1 MACRGSGVQIPSA
14 PHFKMNISFIK
25 DILRQTKDLIISQ
38 FFIAAISLLQV
49 SLVVKILGVE
59 KYGMVTLIVTLPSL
73 VYRSLHSKNSDVT
86 LLTLKE
92 KAPVMYSYLFD
103 LIIGIIAF
111 LICISVLN
119 LPVKN
124 YFGINEI
131 ETYIFIFF
139 ASKILQ
145 TFSESSKAWLIS
157 TDSLRKF
164 SLLESLSVAIRFI
177 AIVSLISF
185 SPTVENYI
193 IGQTIYSAFYGVG
206 SVLYI
211 VKSIEFRNFK
221 LNDFKLFTKSVL
233 PHYKSIRLNQ
243 IIGLIPQHF
252 DVIIISVVSD
262 FSAVGI
268 YRFAKRLV
276 EPVNYIVAIFNPW
289 LQSKL
294 SRKEREFDIIQFFY
308 KFLLPVGVAVVL
320 FYTFLGEYVIK
331 LIGTEEFQ
339 RSYEPLLILLAG
351 YVTFLLTFWIR
362 QYLLFNNL
370 IIFHTYGRV
379 IYTFS
384 FICLSLITSP
394 TYGYQG
400 IAWSLTFAMVI
411 QKLFEFIIYKNKVLQ

>member
-1 MACRGSGVQIPSA
+1 
-14 PHFKMNISFIK
+14 MNISFIK

-92 KAPVMYSYLFD
+92 KVPVMYSYLFD

-221 LNDFKLFTKSVL
+221 LNDFKLFIKSVL
-233 PHYKSIRLNQ
+233 SHYKSIRLNQ

-339 RSYEPLLILLAG
+339 SSYEPLLILLAG

-379 IYTFS
+379 IYTLS

-400 IAWSLTFAMVI
+400 IAWSLTFAMII

>member
-1 MACRGSGVQIPSA
+1 
-14 PHFKMNISFIK
+14 MNISFIK

-92 KAPVMYSYLFD
+92 KVPVMYSYLFD

-221 LNDFKLFTKSVL
+221 RKDFKLFIKSVL

-243 IIGLIPQHF
+243 IIG
-252 DVIIISVVSD
+252 
-262 FSAVGI
+262 
-268 YRFAKRLV
+268 
-276 EPVNYIVAIFNPW
+276 
-289 LQSKL
+289 
-294 SRKEREFDIIQFFY
+294 
-308 KFLLPVGVAVVL
+308 
-320 FYTFLGEYVIK
+320 
-331 LIGTEEFQ
+331 
-339 RSYEPLLILLAG
+339 
-351 YVTFLLTFWIR
+351 
-362 QYLLFNNL
+362 
-370 IIFHTYGRV
+370 
-379 IYTFS
+379 
-384 FICLSLITSP
+384 
-394 TYGYQG
+394 
-400 IAWSLTFAMVI
+400 
-411 QKLFEFIIYKNKVLQ
+411 

>member
-14 PHFKMNISFIK
+14 PHFNMNISFIK

-211 VKSIEFRNFK
+211 VKSIELRNFK
-221 LNDFKLFTKSVL
+221 LNDFKLYIKSVL

-320 FYTFLGEYVIK
+320 FYTFLG
-331 LIGTEEFQ
+331 
-339 RSYEPLLILLAG
+339 
-351 YVTFLLTFWIR
+351 
-362 QYLLFNNL
+362 
-370 IIFHTYGRV
+370 
-379 IYTFS
+379 
-384 FICLSLITSP
+384 
-394 TYGYQG
+394 
-400 IAWSLTFAMVI
+400 
-411 QKLFEFIIYKNKVLQ
+411 

>member
-1 MACRGSGVQIPSA
+1 MLLLS
-14 PHFKMNISFIK
+14 SFL
-25 DILRQTKDLIISQ
+25 DR
-38 FFIAAISLLQV
+38 F
-49 SLVVKILGVE
+49 
-59 KYGMVTLIVTLPSL
+59 
-73 VYRSLHSKNSDVT
+73 
-86 LLTLKE
+86 
-92 KAPVMYSYLFD
+92 
-103 LIIGIIAF
+103 
-111 LICISVLN
+111 
-119 LPVKN
+119 
-124 YFGINEI
+124 
-131 ETYIFIFF
+131 FIFF

-221 LNDFKLFTKSVL
+221 LNDFKLYIKSVL

-294 SRKEREFDIIQFFY
+294 SRKESEFDIIQFFY

-339 RSYEPLLILLAG
+339 RSYEPLIILLAG

-370 IIFHTYGRV
+370 IIF
-379 IYTFS
+379 
-384 FICLSLITSP
+384 
-394 TYGYQG
+394 
-400 IAWSLTFAMVI
+400 
-411 QKLFEFIIYKNKVLQ
+411 

>member
-14 PHFKMNISFIK
+14 PHFNMNISFIK

-59 KYGMVTLIVTLPSL
+59 KYGIVTLIVTLPSL

-111 LICISVLN
+111 FICISVLN

-131 ETYIFIFF
+131 ETYILIFF

-211 VKSIEFRNFK
+211 VKSIELRNFK
-221 LNDFKLFTKSVL
+221 LNDFKLYIKSVL

-362 QYLLFNNL
+362 QYLLFNN
-370 IIFHTYGRV
+370 
-379 IYTFS
+379 
-384 FICLSLITSP
+384 CLLYTSP
-394 TYGYQG
+394 
-400 IAWSLTFAMVI
+400 SPRDR
-411 QKLFEFIIYKNKVLQ
+411 QKSRMPSSA